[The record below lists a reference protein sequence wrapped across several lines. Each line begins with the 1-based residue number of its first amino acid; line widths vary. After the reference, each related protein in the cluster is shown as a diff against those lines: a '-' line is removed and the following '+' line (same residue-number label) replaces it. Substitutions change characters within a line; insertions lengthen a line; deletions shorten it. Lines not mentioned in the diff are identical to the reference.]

1 MSNIAKSLEITARIK
16 LKPLAGEAEGDYIS
30 DRNISTCEPPLWNLR
45 FSSAE
50 LLPRILAERG
60 KYFWLTEVDTLHP
73 CVFIDS
79 QDNSSLCWNAAS
91 VARHKMKCVIF
102 WNPIK
107 FSFQKL
113 WILHFWAFWLNN
125 VYVKYMTADA

>member
-45 FSSAE
+45 FSSVA

-60 KYFWLTEVDTLHP
+60 KYF
-73 CVFIDS
+73 
-79 QDNSSLCWNAAS
+79 
-91 VARHKMKCVIF
+91 
-102 WNPIK
+102 
-107 FSFQKL
+107 
-113 WILHFWAFWLNN
+113 
-125 VYVKYMTADA
+125 